1 MSRKEKGE
9 VCQCTTHLRR
19 HRARGHIRFRPDP
32 CGGGVRRA
40 RPADRRGPH
49 GPVQPLGPDVVRSGG
64 RATARRGIPGCAA
77 RRPGPPVRR
86 GRRGAHRTPP
96 ARPPRAPP
104 RELAAVLGA
113 DGGVKD
119 VARALERGAREAEA
133 EAGKGKD
140 KYKWWLAD
148 AAARA
153 VAGLAGGNEA
163 NRARFVGGDSDAVA
177 CPRWVAEA
185 GRGSGRAA
193 SALRARREL
202 QRRSEAVKQRVAVG
216 GFLETV
222 LRAVAAGSAHRWPH
236 GDGPGGGDG
245 VGAKQ
250 GGTLG
255 GAHKGRC
262 TRGQQG
268 SREGGGGRRR
278 RGRSAA
284 AGSAGPRRGRPRSA
298 RPRGRPGELCYPDDE
313 RGDWVFAC
321 GHSGVLGSRLR
332 RLRTTFMEEGMGQV
346 ARTISEA
353 SETRTRCS
361 FSRTHL
367 CG

>member
-1 MSRKEKGE
+1 MLQS
-9 VCQCTTHLRR
+9 TFN
-19 HRARGHIRFRPDP
+19 AIFREGISDFGLTPAEAVSD
-32 CGGGVRRA
+32 A
-40 RPADRRGPH
+40 RPADRRGPN
-49 GPVQPLGPDVVRSGG
+49 GPVQPLRPDVVRPGG
-64 RATARRGIPGCAA
+64 RATARRG
-77 RRPGPPVRR
+77 
-86 GRRGAHRTPP
+86 AHRTPP
-96 ARPPRAPP
+96 VRLPRAPP
-104 RELAAVLGA
+104 RELAAVLDA

-133 EAGKGKD
+133 EAGKDKGKD
-140 KYKWWLAD
+140 KDKWRLAD
-148 AAARA
+148 AAAGA

-163 NRARFVGGDSDAVA
+163 NRVRFVGGDVDAVA
-177 CPRWVAEA
+177 CLRPVAKA

-193 SALRARREL
+193 PALRALRVL

-222 LRAVAAGSAHRWPH
+222 LRAVAAGSARRWPH
-236 GDGPGGGDG
+236 GDGPGGGG
-245 VGAKQ
+245 GCGAKQ
-250 GGTLG
+250 GGALG

-268 SREGGGGRRR
+268 SPEGGGGRRR
-278 RGRSAA
+278 RGRSVA
-284 AGSAGPRRGRPRSA
+284 AGSAGPRRRQPRSS
-298 RPRGRPGELCYPDDE
+298 RPRGRPEELCYPDDE

-332 RLRTTFMEEGMGQV
+332 RLRNTFMEESMGQV